1 MPPSG
6 VAVLVRL
13 PRRYFQGTDKAL
25 VLCVVW
31 FVRLSSLF
39 AWSLSPPITDFS
51 GAAGLFHNFTIS

>member
-31 FVRLSSLF
+31 FVRLS
-39 AWSLSPPITDFS
+39 
-51 GAAGLFHNFTIS
+51 